1 MDRDA
6 QRQPGQPD
14 SPGLLAGLGALARN
28 VLGLLGNRAE
38 LAVLE
43 LGEMRDNA
51 LRLLVMVALAI
62 VALGFALA
70 CLTALIVVLAWPA
83 MGWTILLLLTVV
95 FGALAFGIAAYA
107 RALIAGGGLSMP
119 ATMAELRSDIDT
131 LL

>member
-6 QRQPGQPD
+6 QRQPD

-28 VLGLLGNRAE
+28 LLGLMGNRAE

-51 LRLLVMVALAI
+51 LRLLVMGALAI
-62 VALGFALA
+62 VALGFGLA

-95 FGALAFGIAAYA
+95 FGALALGIAAYA